1 VVKSNRNPTDPAPDS
16 QSGQPA
22 GELRPELTPQQ
33 PQAAPPEGAED
44 ELNHDIAQLRAQL
57 DEAKE
62 RALRFQAELDNYRK
76 RVSRQMEEERR
87 YASLPVIRDML
98 PVLDNVN
105 RAVDAAQNAAD
116 AAKLLEGFRMV
127 ARQLQGVLERHH
139 CTEIAALHQPFDP
152 HLHEAITQQPSGDF
166 PPNTVLCVLQP
177 GFQVRDRVVRPSQ
190 VIVSAPAAP
199 AEAGA
204 ETPLG

>member
-1 VVKSNRNPTDPAPDS
+1 VAKSNHHSTDPVPAPEA
-16 QSGQPA
+16 GQPA
-22 GELRPELTPQQ
+22 DEL
-33 PQAAPPEGAED
+33 PPEGAPEQPKAVPPDDAAD
-44 ELNHDIAQLRAQL
+44 ELNHDIAQLRARL
-57 DEAKE
+57 EEAKD

-76 RVSRQMEEERR
+76 RVNRQMEEERR
-87 YASLPVIRDML
+87 YAGLPVIRDVL

-105 RAVDAAQNAAD
+105 RAIDAAQNAAD

-127 ARQLQGVLERHH
+127 ARQLQSVCERHH

-177 GFQVRDRVVRPSQ
+177 GFRMHDRVVRPSH
-190 VIVSAPAAP
+190 VIVSAPGAP
-199 AEAGA
+199 ANDGEHNSI
-204 ETPLG
+204 